1 MEREFILGNTV
12 IAQSPV
18 HDTRLSMKLQ
28 TIKELKYLKEGVT
41 NTNLK
46 SQSHI
51 CNAYLSN
58 APLQYMDI
66 LAECKRGGRFIDW

>member
-18 HDTRLSMKLQ
+18 HDTSVKLQ
-28 TIKELKYLKEGVT
+28 TITELKYLKEGVT

-58 APLQYMDI
+58 ALLQYMDI
-66 LAECKRGGRFIDW
+66 LAECKRGGGLLTGE